1 MLENMMDQNLG
12 TSRHR
17 TVSLVLADGIATGKY
32 PLGEPLPGEETLAKM
47 FGVSRVT
54 IRRALADLDAAGLI
68 DRKHGLGTFVKKTP
82 GLDQVNSIDRLVGQ
96 VAEAGKL
103 QVQVLEFEYCIP
115 QPNVSRLLKLSKGQ
129 KAQRAVRV
137 RSRQG
142 GIPVMHLAT
151 YVPEPIGRTYSKKD
165 LSRYPLYKLLGRIGK
180 NYKKAQQT
188 VAACLADP
196 IVGASLKV
204 TVGSPLIFI
213 QRVLF
218 TERDEPVEYLEVR
231 APPDLYAL
239 SMSWKADDELA
250 VEHGQFVQAIANL

>member
-1 MLENMMDQNLG
+1 MLENMVGQNLG

-32 PLGEPLPGEETLAKM
+32 ALGEPLPGEEALAKM
-47 FGVSRVT
+47 FQVSRVT

-68 DRKHGLGTFVKKTP
+68 DRKHGLGTFVKKAP

-103 QVQVLEFEYCIP
+103 HVKVLEFEYCNP
-115 QPNVSRLLKLSKGQ
+115 QPIVGRLLNLNKGQ
-129 KAQRAVRV
+129 KVQRAVRV
-137 RSRQG
+137 RSREG
-142 GIPVMHLAT
+142 GIPVMHLTT

-165 LSRYPLYKLLGRIGK
+165 LSRQPLYQLLGRIGK
-180 NYKKAQQT
+180 SYKKAQQT
-188 VAACLADP
+188 VGACLADP

-204 TVGSPLIFI
+204 TIGSPLIFL
-213 QRVLF
+213 QRVLLH
-218 TERDEPVEYLEVR
+218 EREDPVESLELR

-239 SMSWKADDELA
+239 SMSWKADDALA
-250 VEHGQFVQAIANL
+250 VEHGQFIQALANL